1 MVATKKS
8 VTVNLFKCVAFKCS
22 NRLWGNEI
30 KRSETFWAHRQASI
44 VEILSHVTTIIVML
58 GYILWRSSVTISNAL
73 FKSLSLF
80 HCQGTMV
87 SSHVQGIYSILVKQ
101 TEQRNSV
108 AISWFNV
115 KFHWAAT
122 NEILSMKYFLPDSTA
137 YWLKSSSYSRRT
149 FRTVKTVFRE

>member
-1 MVATKKS
+1 M
-8 VTVNLFKCVAFKCS
+8 
-22 NRLWGNEI
+22 
-30 KRSETFWAHRQASI
+30 

-87 SSHVQGIYSILVKQ
+87 SSHVQRIYSILVKQ

-108 AISWFNV
+108 AIS
-115 KFHWAAT
+115 
-122 NEILSMKYFLPDSTA
+122 
-137 YWLKSSSYSRRT
+137 
-149 FRTVKTVFRE
+149 